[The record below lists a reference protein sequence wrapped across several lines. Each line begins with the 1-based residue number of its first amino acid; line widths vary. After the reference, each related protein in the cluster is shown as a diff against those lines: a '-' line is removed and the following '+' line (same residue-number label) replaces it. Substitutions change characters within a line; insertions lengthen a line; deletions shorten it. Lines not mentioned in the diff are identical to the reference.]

1 LIPLDS
7 PFAVLS
13 VGGVYRTGKSF
24 LINRMFLNQK
34 NGFAVG
40 PSVNPC
46 TKGLWLW
53 SKPIALNQEDG
64 SSLNTLMIDTEGF
77 GGGLE
82 DDQNHDIK
90 IFTLGIL
97 LSSFFVYNS
106 IGVIDEAALQSL
118 NFIINLSKFIELKT
132 NINNK
137 LTSNNDLDEL
147 SNHFPPLLWILRDFS
162 LQLVNDN
169 KENMTPKDYMEK
181 VLENQNYTNNVIEN
195 ENKNRVRK
203 MIKTFFKDRDCFTLV
218 RPFSNEN
225 QLQNSDNFNEL
236 RTEFNEQINSL
247 RKKLQNKVKPKQF
260 KGKIINGDMY
270 IQLIK

>member
-1 LIPLDS
+1 
-7 PFAVLS
+7 
-13 VGGVYRTGKSF
+13 
-24 LINRMFLNQK
+24 MFLNQK

-53 SKPIALNQEDG
+53 SKPITITQEDG
-64 SSLNTLMIDTEGF
+64 SSLNTLIIDTEGF
-77 GGGLE
+77 GGGLD

-97 LSSFFVYNS
+97 LSSFYVYNS
-106 IGVIDEAALQSL
+106 IGVIDEAAMQSL
-118 NFIINLSKFIELKT
+118 NFIINLSKFIELKS

-137 LTSNNDLDEL
+137 LTTNNDLDEL
-147 SNHFPPLLWILRDFS
+147 SNHFPPLLWVLRDFS
-162 LQLVNDN
+162 LQLVNEN
-169 KENMTPKDYMEK
+169 KENMTPKDYIEK
-181 VLENQNYTNNVIEN
+181 VLENQNYTNNLIEN

-236 RTEFNEQINSL
+236 RSEFIEQINLL
-247 RKKLQNKVKPKQF
+247 RKKLHNKVKPKQF
-260 KGKIINGDMY
+260 KGKIINGEMY